1 MIATLTGTVT
11 HVGLSHAV
19 IDVNGFGMF
28 VHSVPSTLASLHVGE
43 STTLHTHMVVR
54 EDSMNLYGFADAG
67 SRDVFE
73 VLISVS
79 GVGPRIGLAI
89 LAVHSA
95 EAVRVAT
102 TTKDVNAFT
111 KVPGIGPKGAQR
123 IVLELAGKLAPT
135 GEDQGAIPLAI
146 GENAWEPQV
155 TEALVGLGWSEK
167 DAKRMLAKF
176 PETEPELA
184 ERGSVP
190 EILRAVL
197 RTLGNS
203 AAGRSA

>member
-1 MIATLTGTVT
+1 MIATLTGTVAY
-11 HVGLSHAV
+11 VGLSHAV
-19 IDVNGFGMF
+19 IEVNGFGMF
-28 VHSVPSTLASLHVGE
+28 VHSVPSTLATLHVGE
-43 STTLHTHMVVR
+43 SATLHTHMVVR
-54 EDSMNLYGFADAG
+54 EDSMNLYGFADPGA
-67 SRDVFE
+67 RDVFE

-95 EAVRVAT
+95 EAVRIAT

-135 GEDQGAIPLAI
+135 GESEGIVPVVV

-167 DAKRMLAKF
+167 DAKRMLSKF
-176 PETEPELA
+176 PDTEPELA

-197 RTLGNS
+197 RQLGNS
-203 AAGRSA
+203 ATGRNS

>member
-11 HVGLSHAV
+11 HVGLSHVV
-19 IDVNGFGMF
+19 IDVNGFGML
-28 VHSVPSTLASLHVGE
+28 VHSVPSTLAALTVGE
-43 STTLHTHMVVR
+43 VATLHTHMVVR
-54 EDSMNLYGFADAG
+54 EDSMNLYGFADGG

-95 EAVRVAT
+95 EAVRIAT
-102 TTKDVNAFT
+102 TTKDVTAFT

-135 GEDQGAIPLAI
+135 GEDEGIVPVVV
-146 GENAWEPQV
+146 GENPWEPQV

-176 PETEPELA
+176 PETEPEIA

-203 AAGRSA
+203 ATGRN